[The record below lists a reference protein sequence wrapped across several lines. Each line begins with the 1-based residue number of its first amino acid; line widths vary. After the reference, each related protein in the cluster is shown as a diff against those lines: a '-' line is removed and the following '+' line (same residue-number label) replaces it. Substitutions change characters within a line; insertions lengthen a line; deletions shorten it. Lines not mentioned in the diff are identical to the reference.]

1 MENDLRSRGE
11 FYSSPVEDSLLDSA
25 AAAASLAPAAA
36 AAAAATSTWRVS
48 RSRMRAGLPSLT
60 DRLLTHY
67 SFQKIRTIA
76 FRLLQSS
83 LATPARNLGV
93 IAGQQNFGRPHAF
106 ELRRPCVVRI
116 IQDAIRERFGGR
128 RCLAAQRTG

>member
-1 MENDLRSRGE
+1 MLLRNCVLSTLSKRFMINSNLNLAVVSE
-11 FYSSPVEDSLLDSA
+11 ARASA
-25 AAAASLAPAAA
+25 
-36 AAAAATSTWRVS
+36 
-48 RSRMRAGLPSLT
+48 RAGLPSLT
-60 DRLLTHY
+60 VRLLTRY

-116 IQDAIRERFGGR
+116 IQDAVRERFGSR